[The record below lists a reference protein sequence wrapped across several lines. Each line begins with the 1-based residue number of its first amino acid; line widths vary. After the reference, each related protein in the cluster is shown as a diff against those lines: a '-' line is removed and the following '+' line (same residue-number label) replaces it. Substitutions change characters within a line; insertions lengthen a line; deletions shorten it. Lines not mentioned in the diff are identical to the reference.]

1 MMGECA
7 EGVIR
12 VREAWP
18 AIPALPRASCVT
30 SGRLLSLS
38 EAGLPPL

>member
-1 MMGECA
+1 MTGECA

-12 VREAWP
+12 VWP
-18 AIPALPRASCVT
+18 AVPALPRASCVT

-38 EAGLPPL
+38 ESGLPPL